1 MEVVAAVLA
10 LVALVLLVLLIITR
24 RSAVSAAAQAGAKQK
39 SLESD
44 LAAAQRDRARAE
56 SSAET
61 ARQEADIAV
70 ERARSELD
78 AAITTTAAT
87 EARASEAAKQAKE
100 LRDKVDS
107 LERYGVELTSD
118 LAATQEGRNAAQAA
132 LADAHQQLE
141 SERAAAET
149 LQAAL
154 ATATAAVDAP
164 EVDATD
170 GGATGGEARRVDGRA
185 IDPELLWSLEMTRSE
200 RTWRHSVAVDPDG
213 PSPFPDALDPLKMA
227 VEVEAAAMREE
238 VGAFITVQWD
248 AEAVADPIRRLLVL
262 RIANELLAAASREP
276 QPFLMSA
283 RGSDDVV
290 IELRSSE
297 EGDSPIRVDPP
308 RFGTDVMSFVSD
320 ERGVTVTV
328 R

>member
-1 MEVVAAVLA
+1 MEVIAAVLA
-10 LVALVLLVLLIITR
+10 LVALVLLVLLIVTR
-24 RSAVSAAAQAGAKQK
+24 RAALSAAAQAGAKQA
-39 SLESD
+39 SLESE
-44 LAAAQRDRARAE
+44 LAAAQRDKARAE
-56 SSAET
+56 SSAEGE
-61 ARQEADIAV
+61 RQEAQLAV
-70 ERARSELD
+70 ESARGELQ
-78 AAITTTAAT
+78 AAIATTAAT
-87 EARASEAAKQAKE
+87 EARASEAAGQARE

-107 LERYGVELTSD
+107 LERYGVELTSE
-118 LAATQEGRNAAQAA
+118 LATAQEGRDAAQAS
-132 LADAHQQLE
+132 LAEAHQQLE
-141 SERAAAET
+141 SERAAVET

-154 ATATAAVDAP
+154 TTANAEIDAK
-164 EVDATD
+164 DA
-170 GGATGGEARRVDGRA
+170 GATGDEGRRADGRA

-213 PSPFPDALDPLKMA
+213 PSPFPDAPDPLKMA

-297 EGDSPIRVDPP
+297 EGDSPIQVDPP